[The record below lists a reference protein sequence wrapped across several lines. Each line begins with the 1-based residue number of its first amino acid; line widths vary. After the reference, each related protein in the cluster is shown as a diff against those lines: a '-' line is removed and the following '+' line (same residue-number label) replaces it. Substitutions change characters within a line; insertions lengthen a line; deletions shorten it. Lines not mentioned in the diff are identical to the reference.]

1 MSLFDHTEG
10 DNVHGDKVIGDKVM
24 GDKKTYVLNHVD
36 LDIGILKDILENNPL
51 VIKASLTKL
60 HTIPSQFAPDERTI
74 PISDKNLQN
83 GLEEFY
89 ENFIK
94 RIEQKLLALD
104 KFFQEND
111 YVDDIESAADS
122 IKMFIFTYANRNS
135 MKLEP
140 MIFNAIIQEHT
151 KPISGGQEKGI
162 MKLIIYYLY
171 RYCYIGLK
179 DA

>member
-1 MSLFDHTEG
+1 MSLYDHIEG
-10 DNVHGDKVIGDKVM
+10 DKIDGDKVM
-24 GDKKTYVLNHVD
+24 GDKNTYQINHID
-36 LDIGILKDILENNPL
+36 LDIGILKDILENNPT
-51 VIKASLTKL
+51 VIKESLDKL
-60 HTIPSQFAPDERTI
+60 NNIPSEFAPDERTI
-74 PISDKNLQN
+74 PINDKNLQN

-104 KFFQEND
+104 KFFKEND

-122 IKMFIFTYANRNS
+122 IKMFIFTYTNRNS

-151 KPISGGQEKGI
+151 KHILDGNQKGI
-162 MKLIIYYLY
+162 MKLIIFYLY

-179 DA
+179 DV